1 MDHHKS
7 GAWRLFPVILIA
19 GLLFLLTDSR
29 AVAGKIRVACVG
41 DSITYGDGVPQ
52 RHTQGWPG
60 KLQQLLGT
68 GYQVANFGH
77 SGTTMLKNGGLP
89 YWKTAEYKAATSFD
103 PNIVIIMLGTNDANS
118 KSWSRLGSR
127 FTADAEEMIRHF
139 AQLKAHPKIYICTPP
154 PIIHSNYGISEAML
168 IRGPISDIY
177 TAGHAMNVPVI
188 PVYAELRRFFK
199 THGADVYYQADGI
212 HPNAAGQKQI
222 AQLIFQFLQRVP

>member
-1 MDHHKS
+1 MGHHKYS
-7 GAWRLFPVILIA
+7 AWRLFPVILIA
-19 GLLFLLTDSR
+19 GLLFLLTDSL

-41 DSITYGDGVPQ
+41 DSITYGAGVPQ

-60 KLQQLLGT
+60 ELQQLLGT

-77 SGTTMLKNGGLP
+77 SGATMLKNGALP
-89 YWKTAEYKAATSFD
+89 YWKTPEYQAATSFN
-103 PNIVIIMLGTNDANS
+103 PNIVIIMLGTNDANTQNWS
-118 KSWSRLGSR
+118 KFGSQ
-127 FTADAEEMIRHF
+127 FTANAEEMIRHF

-168 IRGPISDIY
+168 IRGPIPDIY
-177 TAGHAMNVPVI
+177 AAGHAMNVPVI

-199 THGADVYYQADGI
+199 THGADVYYQADGV